1 MGTHARFT
9 GVPEPAT
16 DHRRATAERNEAAIL
31 DAAER
36 LLARGAATSIVAVAA
51 EAGVSRVTVYGHF
64 PAREDILEAVVERAT
79 HGAVAALDA
88 AEPERGPPREA
99 LERLI
104 AASWSELTRHLSA
117 GRAAAEQLS
126 ADAMRRAHEPIA
138 ARVRALVERGRE
150 AGDFRADV
158 PVEWLVA
165 TTLALSHAAADEVRA
180 GRLDADA
187 AGRALTLTL
196 RAAMSPGAR

>member
-1 MGTHARFT
+1 M
-9 GVPEPAT
+9 PEPAT
-16 DHRRATAERNEAAIL
+16 DHRRATAERNIAAIL

-79 HGAVAALDA
+79 RGAVAALDA

-104 AASWSELTRHLSA
+104 AASWGELTRHLSA

-138 ARVRALVERGRE
+138 ARVRALVERGRA
-150 AGDFRADV
+150 AGDFRTDV
-158 PVEWLVA
+158 PAEWLVA

-196 RAAMSPGAR
+196 RAAMNPGAG

>member
-1 MGTHARFT
+1 MSQ
-9 GVPEPAT
+9 PAT
-16 DHRRATAERNEAAIL
+16 DHRRATAERNVAAIL

-36 LLARGAATSIVAVAA
+36 LLSRGAATSIVAVAA

-79 HGAVAALDA
+79 RGAAAAVDA

-99 LERLI
+99 LERLV

-117 GRAAAEQLS
+117 GRAAAEQLNP
-126 ADAMRRAHEPIA
+126 DVERRAHEPILR
-138 ARVRALVERGRE
+138 RVRALVERGRE
-150 AGDFRADV
+150 AGDFRTDV
-158 PVEWLVA
+158 PAEWLVA
-165 TTLALSHAAADEVRA
+165 MMLALSHAAADEVRA

-187 AGRALTLTL
+187 AGRALGVTL
-196 RAAMSPGAR
+196 RAAMSPGSG

>member
-1 MGTHARFT
+1 M
-9 GVPEPAT
+9 
-16 DHRRATAERNEAAIL
+16 
-31 DAAER
+31 
-36 LLARGAATSIVAVAA
+36 
-51 EAGVSRVTVYGHF
+51 
-64 PAREDILEAVVERAT
+64 VERAT

-104 AASWSELTRHLSA
+104 AASWSEATRHLSA

-165 TTLALSHAAADEVRA
+165 TTLRSPTPPPTRCAQGVWMRTPPPRPDPHPSRSDRVPALAEVPVPRRRA
-180 GRLDADA
+180 TATPNSG
-187 AGRALTLTL
+187 GSTC
-196 RAAMSPGAR
+196 SSKARTQ